1 MAWNKSRRSLE
12 RYIIHLKNNGYV
24 SKDARR
30 LDEEASKLASGTN
43 CSIQLVRIAQKFVEL
58 DLFVAEKNRD
68 ELIKKL
74 EPIGSLHNIKHV
86 TEEEIAKEEGIKDG
100 IFYFNNERFWE
111 SHEAFEGVWKKCSG
125 VEKTTVQGIILLAV
139 AFGHAQRNENSTA
152 IRMLK
157 RVLEKIKN
165 SPPKYHSIDITRIR
179 EKSIQM
185 QEKKSLDLF
194 QI

>member
-1 MAWNKSRRSLE
+1 MAWNKTRRFME

-24 SKDARR
+24 SKDARK
-30 LDEEASKLASGTN
+30 LDEQTRKLTSSIN
-43 CSIQLVRIAQKFVEL
+43 CSIQLVRIARKFVEL

-74 EPIGSLHNIKHV
+74 EPIGSLDNIKHV
-86 TEEEIAKEEGIKDG
+86 TEEEIIKEEGIKDG

-111 SHEAFEGVWKKCSG
+111 CHEAFEGVWKKCSG
-125 VEKTTVQGIILLAV
+125 REKTTVQGIILLAV

-152 IRMLK
+152 VRMLK
-157 RVLEKIKN
+157 RVLEKIEG
-165 SPPKYHSIDITRIR
+165 SLPEYHSIDIERIR
-179 EKSIQM
+179 KKSIQM
-185 QEKKSLDLF
+185 QKENALTLF

>member
-1 MAWNKSRRSLE
+1 ME

-24 SKDARR
+24 SKDARK
-30 LDEEASKLASGTN
+30 LDEQTRKLTSSIN
-43 CSIQLVRIAQKFVEL
+43 CSIQLVRIARKFVEL

-74 EPIGSLHNIKHV
+74 EPIGSLDNIKHV
-86 TEEEIAKEEGIKDG
+86 TEEEIIKEEGIKDG

-111 SHEAFEGVWKKCSG
+111 CHEAFEGVWKKCSG
-125 VEKTTVQGIILLAV
+125 REKTTVQGIILLAV

-152 IRMLK
+152 VRMLK
-157 RVLEKIKN
+157 RVLEKIEG
-165 SPPKYHSIDITRIR
+165 SLPEYHSIDIERIR
-179 EKSIQM
+179 KKSIQM
-185 QEKKSLDLF
+185 QKENALTLF